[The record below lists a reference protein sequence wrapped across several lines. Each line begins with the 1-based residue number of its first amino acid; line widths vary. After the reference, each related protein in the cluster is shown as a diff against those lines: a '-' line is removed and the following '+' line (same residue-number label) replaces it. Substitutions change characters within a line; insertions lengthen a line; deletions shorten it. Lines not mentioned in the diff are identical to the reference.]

1 MQRKR
6 RPRRLQLTVF
16 HLLLA
21 LAPAAQA
28 HPGHGASGLH
38 GGFLHA
44 WLGGEHG
51 LVLAAAVGAGVW
63 LWRKAR

>member
-1 MQRKR
+1 MR
-6 RPRRLQLTVF
+6 RRRRLELLVF

-21 LAPAAQA
+21 LAPATQA
-28 HPGHGASGLH
+28 HPGHGDSGPH

-44 WLGGEHG
+44 WLGAEHA
-51 LVLAAAVGAGVW
+51 LVLAVAVGAGVW